1 MKECDITQDL
11 LIAYFDGT
19 LKEGSKEFVENHLET
34 CEICKE
40 MLEEL
45 KNDIVKENE
54 KIEIDYMKKLRKRNI
69 IKNILLTFLG
79 MISIL
84 FIIISV
90 ISFKTYFQALKV
102 EIFFEDNISENQI
115 ENIINKIKEV
125 DENVQIQY
133 VSSNDALENMK
144 EKLGEENKDLLKEYE
159 NKNVFPSSLVIKG
172 KGKVLLE
179 IEKTV
184 ENMDGIKHVNST
196 VNLNPYLMF
205 GLDML
210 EKVR

>member
-1 MKECDITQDL
+1 MKECNITQDL

-34 CEICKE
+34 CENCKE

-79 MISIL
+79 IISML

-115 ENIINKIKEV
+115 ENIINKIIEV
-125 DENVQIQY
+125 DENIQIQY

-144 EKLGEENKDLLKEYE
+144 AKLGEENKDLLKGYE
-159 NKNVFPSSLVIKG
+159 NKNVFPSSLVVKG
-172 KGKVLLE
+172 SGKILIE

-196 VNLNPYLMF
+196 VKLNPYLMF
-205 GLDML
+205 GLNIL
-210 EKVR
+210 QN

>member
-34 CEICKE
+34 CENCKE

-102 EIFFEDNISENQI
+102 EIFFEDNISENQM

-144 EKLGEENKDLLKEYE
+144 EKLGEENKDLLKGYE
-159 NKNVFPSSLVIKG
+159 NKNVFPSSLVVKG

-205 GLDML
+205 GLNIL
-210 EKVR
+210 QN